1 MEIEAAVIVDRPV
14 DEVFARWSEVE
25 RYPEWFGMTVERRKV
40 TEGPLRVGTMY
51 HAVDK
56 LPPGRRVEATLE
68 ITAYQPNEL
77 MAARLSKPLDTTWEA
92 RFEGTNGSTRMT
104 FRAVANPSGV
114 QGLFAPLLTGWARRQ
129 LQTGLDRFN
138 ASFETPRER

>member
-1 MEIEAAVIVDRPV
+1 MEIEATVVVNKPIA
-14 DEVFARWSEVE
+14 EVFARWSEVE
-25 RYPEWFGMTVERRKV
+25 RYPEWFDMSIERRKV
-40 TEGPLRVGTMY
+40 TEGPIRVGTVY

-77 MAARLSKPLDTTWEA
+77 MAARLSKPLDATWEA
-92 RFEGTNGSTRMT
+92 RFEDTNGSTRMA
-104 FRAVANPSGV
+104 FRTVANLSGL
-114 QGLFAPLLTGWARRQ
+114 QGLIAPLLSSWARRQ

-138 ASFETPRER
+138 ASF